1 MRHGFVLCGLLLSA
15 LTTQAGDYKY
25 LVFETDAGPRS
36 VSVDALEM
44 TVQDGQLVTISGEDS
59 ECFDL
64 ATLSKMYFSSQEVTG
79 IGSATQQTAGQ
90 VDVVNL
96 SGCRVSLYPSIDA
109 ARQSLPKGV
118 YVVRQDGKNLKM
130 AVR

>member
-64 ATLSKMYFSSQEVTG
+64 ATLSKMYFSSQEVTR

>member
-44 TVQDGQLVTISGEDS
+44 TVQDGQLVATSGEDS

-64 ATLSKMYFSSQEVTG
+64 AALSKMYFSSQEVTG
-79 IGSATQQTAGQ
+79 INDATRQTTGQ
-90 VDVVNL
+90 VEVISL
-96 SGCRVSLYPSIDA
+96 SGCRVGLYPSLDA

>member
-15 LTTQAGDYKY
+15 LTVQAGDYKY
-25 LVFETDAGPRS
+25 LVFETDAGPKS

-44 TVQDGQLVTISGEDS
+44 TVQDGKLVATSGEDS
-59 ECFDL
+59 ECFNL
-64 ATLSKMYFSSQEVTG
+64 VALSKMYFSSQEVTG
-79 IGSATQQTAGQ
+79 ISGATRQTAGQ
-90 VDVVNL
+90 VEVVNL
-96 SGCRVSLYPSIDA
+96 SGCRVGLYPSLDA